1 MNNRFHVACYI
12 YKSTILNGQ
21 LTRVL
26 IPKVEHTTLVN
37 DRMEG
42 DSRIPQ
48 EGERVSLGIH
58 VNLAYNPASGAG
70 WLL

>member
-12 YKSTILNGQ
+12 YKS

-48 EGERVSLGIH
+48 GGERVSLGIH